1 MVHRVKKACLL
12 PPLPQQPKL
21 CLGTEHGVFEG
32 PHGLN
37 QVKLLYYTALV
48 CNGMAQAVRHYMVMA
63 YTIMYSVFFYLTF
76 TMNKIIKTEY
86 DIIWAI

>member
-1 MVHRVKKACLL
+1 MKTLDEYKKILTNLFPLVMVHRVKKACLL

-63 YTIMYSVFFYLTF
+63 YTIM
-76 TMNKIIKTEY
+76 
-86 DIIWAI
+86 